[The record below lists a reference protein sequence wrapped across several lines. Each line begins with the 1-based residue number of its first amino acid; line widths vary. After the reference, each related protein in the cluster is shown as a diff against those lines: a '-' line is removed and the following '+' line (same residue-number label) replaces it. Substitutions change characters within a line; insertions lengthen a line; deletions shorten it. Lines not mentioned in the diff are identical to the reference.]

1 MKYEGICLYFAK
13 KCGIVIDMYFRGGK
27 RDKKGFFMKKKVLIS
42 LLCAAVAVSLL
53 ACGNG
58 NENNAQSTDAV
69 VENTADNSQD
79 NSGNAAEATETVNS
93 LSIDYDVTSCVSKL
107 ADYTNLEVSLSG
119 TYEIPQAYVD
129 EALDNLLSSVGLD
142 MREVIGRDTVQEG
155 DIANIDYAGYL
166 NDVAF
171 DGGTAKGT
179 DLGIGSGTFVPGF
192 EEGLI
197 GAKVGETVTIDVTFP
212 ENYGNADLAGQLTQF
227 VVTINSIKA
236 PVTVDMLTDEE
247 VADNFGELYQITTV
261 DGLKEYALGYVEE
274 QAVNGS
280 IIEQVIANSTVTIP
294 EDYLNARAYEMVEQQ
309 VAYYYGVD
317 LATFGTMLESSG
329 SSIDEYV
336 GSAKDVVAET
346 ITQEMVFEA
355 IGVAEGFDSYGADYD
370 AFIQKNLDAS
380 ALTSA
385 EELYESVGAGNKTY
399 GEKYAKRMYLMNAA
413 LDFVKKNASVSG
425 AQVYT
430 YKEQ

>member
-1 MKYEGICLYFAK
+1 
-13 KCGIVIDMYFRGGK
+13 
-27 RDKKGFFMKKKVLIS
+27 MKKKVLIS

-53 ACGNG
+53 ACGKD
-58 NENNAQSTDAV
+58 NENNTQSTEAV
-69 VENTADNSQD
+69 VENTADNGQD
-79 NSGNAAEATETVNS
+79 NSGNATEAVETVNS

-119 TYEIPQAYVD
+119 DYEIPQAYVD
-129 EALDNLLSSVGLD
+129 EALNSLLASAGLD
-142 MREVIGRDTVQEG
+142 MRAVTDRDTVQEG
-155 DIANIDYAGYL
+155 DTANIDYEGYL

-236 PVTVDMLTDEE
+236 PVTIDMLTDEE
-247 VADNFGELYQITTV
+247 VAESFGDLYQITTV

-274 QAVNGS
+274 QTVTS
-280 IIEQVIANSTVTIP
+280 SLIEQITGNSTVTIP

-317 LATFGTMLESSG
+317 LTTFGTMLESSG

-336 GSAKDVVAET
+336 GSAKEVVAET
-346 ITQEMVFEA
+346 ITQELIFEA
-355 IGVAEGFDSYGADYD
+355 IGMAEGFDSYGADYD
-370 AFIQKNLDAS
+370 AFIQRNLDAS
-380 ALTSA
+380 AYTSVD
-385 EELYESVGAGNKTY
+385 ELYESVGSGNKAY